1 MRALAPCGSDAAQSG
16 RACVQPARSD
26 HRRVRRRAVCCRSR
40 SDKRARRQHPARL
53 FCPLAARG
61 AQGDAPVFAVS
72 AAVCPVILFDLLLL
86 YQHPSAP
93 LLDRGL
99 LAASAVAF
107 LGVYLGSLQM
117 FAYFDDSIRRTWL
130 NGAKLFIA
138 RLPHML
144 LAMALLL
151 LPFVLLLLSPD
162 TFFRLFIV
170 FLLLGVSGPVF
181 ALQLMLRAVMKNH
194 TPLPPAGESDRPGR
208 RPPSGPHVYGPL
220 SAPRGSAPRKM

>member
-1 MRALAPCGSDAAQSG
+1 MCALSRLADLMLLNLAALVCSLPVLTIGASAAALFAAVRDLINERGGSILRAYF
-16 RACVQPARSD
+16 V
-26 HRRVRRRAVCCRSR
+26 HWRREARRATL
-40 SDKRARRQHPARL
+40 L
-53 FCPLAARG
+53 FLPFLL
-61 AQGDAPVFAVS
+61 PFA
-72 AAVCPVILFDLLLL
+72 VILFDLLL

-162 TFFRLFIV
+162 TFFHLFLV

-181 ALQLMLRAVMKNH
+181 VLQLMLRAVMK
-194 TPLPPAGESDRPGR
+194 TISASAG
-208 RPPSGPHVYGPL
+208 
-220 SAPRGSAPRKM
+220 RGE